1 MILFFSE
8 SVHKNTK
15 NEGSPTIMRFFMI
28 LISSLFMILIIS
40 FMIFPIFI
48 TIFGWWRLTDIT
60 GPTRDEPLTWD
71 HSWWQSL
78 EPPPPEFS
86 NPFHKTPPS
95 SFHWVSYPG
104 VQHLRG
110 SNLLTL
116 VTNYWHIM
124 ALYGQIYWHDKHK
137 TNYHDRGLAWFKK
150 SPVPVKELPARIW
163 ESKKILGK
171 ISLLF
176 YWHLL
181 TFHPKSYFNWYFT
194 NIFPPSGHF
203 TDFYWLNW
211 RTGHPA
217 YTLCEYLPPP
227 LNLNISFAPTRITK
241 ELFAVDR
248 TNMIWSIV
256 NIMLPCTYLTVRKDS
271 G

>member
-1 MILFFSE
+1 
-8 SVHKNTK
+8 
-15 NEGSPTIMRFFMI
+15 MRGHPPSCVFFMI
-28 LISSLFMILIIS
+28 LISLFMILIIS

-60 GPTRDEPLTWD
+60 GPTRDEPLTRD

-137 TNYHDRGLAWFKK
+137 TNYHDRGLAWFRK

-163 ESKKILGK
+163 ESKK
-171 ISLLF
+171 
-176 YWHLL
+176 
-181 TFHPKSYFNWYFT
+181 N
-194 NIFPPSGHF
+194 SG
-203 TDFYWLNW
+203 
-211 RTGHPA
+211 
-217 YTLCEYLPPP
+217 
-227 LNLNISFAPTRITK
+227 
-241 ELFAVDR
+241 
-248 TNMIWSIV
+248 
-256 NIMLPCTYLTVRKDS
+256 
-271 G
+271 